1 MKNKI
6 NLNGISENKE
16 IKKVFLFFIF
26 FLFISNFCFAQKQ
39 HTEYREYNF
48 DEAYMSNWTM
58 EQYEYIRHWKKTDI
72 QEIVNTR
79 GEQSNW
85 YLMPIQ
91 AMLMEKMLKAKPDK
105 RVFIMYVGGRETLFI
120 KLNDNEYLELGQGI

>member
-1 MKNKI
+1 MENI
-6 NLNGISENKE
+6 LHFNGINKE
-16 IKKVFLFFIF
+16 KNIKKFFLFFIF
-26 FLFISNFCFAQKQ
+26 FIFISNFCFAQKQ
-39 HTEYREYNF
+39 HTEYREYSF
-48 DEAYMSNWTM
+48 DEAYMSDWTL
-58 EQYEYIRHWKKTDI
+58 EQYEYIRHWKKADI

-120 KLNDNEYLELGQGI
+120 KLNDNEYLEIGQGI